1 MIDFY
6 TGIFYLRMIYYIHMN
21 ELLHADIFFF
31 ITSIAVILV
40 TAFVVVALGHIIAIL
55 RNIRKITEVVRKSSE
70 LLGDRV
76 VNSAIGIVSD
86 TIKRFLGMTI
96 PVSGTKK
103 TTRKKK

>member
-1 MIDFY
+1 
-6 TGIFYLRMIYYIHMN
+6 MN

-31 ITSIAVILV
+31 LTSIGVILV
-40 TAFVVVALGHIIAIL
+40 TAFLVVALGHVIAIL
-55 RNIRKITEVVRKSSE
+55 RNIRKITDTIRKSSE

-96 PVSGTKK
+96 PVSTTKK
-103 TTRKKK
+103 TTKRKK